1 MKVLG
6 ENWVIENLQRSLDI
20 WNDKLQEIWTLLTQS
35 PTQFKGGGIWAIITN
50 IHGALQAIGFALLVL
65 FFVSGVIKTCGS
77 FSEVKRPEQ
86 VLKLFVRFA
95 LAKGVITYGMD
106 LMMAIFNIVQG
117 VINTVMNTSGL
128 RSSTSMILPSSI
140 VRAVDELNFL
150 ESIPLWAVSLIGS
163 LIIMVL
169 SFIMILS
176 VYGRFFKIYMY
187 TAVAPIPL
195 STFAGEP
202 TQSVGKSFIKSFC
215 AVCLEGAI
223 IILACII
230 FSLFASSPPA
240 VDTNLATATMVWKYI
255 GELIFN
261 MLILVGTV
269 KASDRVVREM
279 MGL

>member
-1 MKVLG
+1 ME

-230 FSLFASSPPA
+230 YSSFASSPPVVDSSAGA
-240 VDTNLATATMVWKYI
+240 VTQGWA
-255 GELIFN
+255 E
-261 MLILVGTV
+261 
-269 KASDRVVREM
+269 
-279 MGL
+279 

>member
-1 MKVLG
+1 MG

-35 PTQFKGGGIWAIITN
+35 PTEFKGGAIWSTISN
-50 IHGALQAIGFALLVL
+50 IHGALQAIGLALLVL

-117 VINTVMNTSGL
+117 VINTVMNTSGF
-128 RSSTSMILPSSI
+128 RSSSSMILPSSI
-140 VRAVDELNFL
+140 VRAVNELNFL

-230 FSLFASSPPA
+230 YSSFASSPPVVDSSSGA
-240 VDTNLATATMVWKYI
+240 VTQVWAYL
-255 GELIFN
+255 GEMIFN
-261 MLILVGTV
+261 MLVLVGTV
-269 KASDRVVREM
+269 RMSDSVVKDM
-279 MGL
+279 FGV

>member
-1 MKVLG
+1 MG

-35 PTQFKGGGIWAIITN
+35 PTEFKGGAIWSTISN
-50 IHGALQAIGFALLVL
+50 IHGALQAIGLALLVL

-117 VINTVMNTSGL
+117 VINTVMNTSGF
-128 RSSTSMILPSSI
+128 RSSSSMILPSSI
-140 VRAVDELNFL
+140 VRAVNELNFL

-230 FSLFASSPPA
+230 YSSFASSPPV
-240 VDTNLATATMVWKYI
+240 VDTSSGAVTQVWAYL
-255 GELIFN
+255 GEMIFN
-261 MLILVGTV
+261 MLVLVGTIRMSDSVV
-269 KASDRVVREM
+269 KDMFGV
-279 MGL
+279 

>member
-1 MKVLG
+1 MG

-230 FSLFASSPPA
+230 YSSFASSPPVVDSSSGA
-240 VDTNLATATMVWKYI
+240 VTQVWAYL
-255 GELIFN
+255 GEMIFN
-261 MLILVGTV
+261 MLVLVGTV
-269 KASDRVVREM
+269 RMSDSVVKDM
-279 MGL
+279 FGV

>member
-1 MKVLG
+1 
-6 ENWVIENLQRSLDI
+6 
-20 WNDKLQEIWTLLTQS
+20 
-35 PTQFKGGGIWAIITN
+35 
-50 IHGALQAIGFALLVL
+50 
-65 FFVSGVIKTCGS
+65 
-77 FSEVKRPEQ
+77 
-86 VLKLFVRFA
+86 
-95 LAKGVITYGMD
+95 
-106 LMMAIFNIVQG
+106 
-117 VINTVMNTSGL
+117 MNTSGL

-230 FSLFASSPPA
+230 YSSFASSPPVVDSSSGA
-240 VDTNLATATMVWKYI
+240 VTQVWAYL
-255 GELIFN
+255 GEMIFN
-261 MLILVGTV
+261 MLVLVGTV
-269 KASDRVVREM
+269 RMSDSVVKDM
-279 MGL
+279 FGV

>member
-1 MKVLG
+1 MKILG

-20 WNDKLQEIWTLLTQS
+20 WNDKFHEILTLVTQS
-35 PTQFKGGGIWAIITN
+35 PTEFRGGAIWNTISN
-50 IHGALQAIGFALLVL
+50 IHGALQAVGLALLVL

-77 FSEVKRPEQ
+77 FSEIKRPEQ

-95 LAKGVITYGMD
+95 LAKGIITYGMD
-106 LMMAIFNIVQG
+106 LMLSIFNIVQG
-117 VINTVMNTSGL
+117 IIRTVMNTAGL
-128 RSSTSMILPSSI
+128 GTSSYILLPSSI
-140 VRAVDELNFL
+140 ITAVDSLNFL

-176 VYGRFFKIYMY
+176 VYGRFFKLYMY

-202 TQSVGKSFIKSFC
+202 TQNIGKSFIKSFC
-215 AVCLEGAI
+215 AVCLEGAV

-230 FSLFASSPPA
+230 YSSFASSPPVVDVSSGA
-240 VDTNLATATMVWKYI
+240 VTQVWSYL
-255 GELIFN
+255 GELVFN
-261 MLILVGTV
+261 MLVLVGTV
-269 KASDRVVREM
+269 RMSDNVIKDM
-279 MGL
+279 FGI

>member
-230 FSLFASSPPA
+230 YSSFASSPPVVDSSSGA
-240 VDTNLATATMVWKYI
+240 VTQVWAYL
-255 GELIFN
+255 GEMIFN
-261 MLILVGTV
+261 MLVLVGTIRMSDSVV
-269 KASDRVVREM
+269 KDMFGV
-279 MGL
+279 